1 MQLGDAV
8 FQFIGFAAT
17 VAATVFGYLTARRFV
32 ENRLRYVDAVHTL
45 KAPIIAGVVAGL
57 VAAPIVWLLPLVGGG
72 TAILF
77 GAGVAFGVANGSREV
92 RKRLTAG

>member
-1 MQLGDAV
+1 MQLEDRV
-8 FQFIGFAAT
+8 FQILSLAAT

-32 ENRLRYVDAVHTL
+32 QNRLRYVDAVHTI

-57 VAAPIVWLLPLVGGG
+57 VAAPVVWLLPLVGGG

-77 GAGVAFGVANGSREV
+77 GASVALGVANGSREV